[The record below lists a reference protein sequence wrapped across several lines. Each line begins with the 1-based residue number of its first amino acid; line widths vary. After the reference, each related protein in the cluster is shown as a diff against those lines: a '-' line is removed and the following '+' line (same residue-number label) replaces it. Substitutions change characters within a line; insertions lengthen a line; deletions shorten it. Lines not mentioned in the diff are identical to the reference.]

1 MKRILIISDLHFPYS
16 RVDALDFLK
25 EIKKEYK
32 PDFVVNIGDEVDAH
46 ALSFHDSD
54 PDLPSAGDELRMAK
68 DKIKQLESIFPKMIL
83 LDSNHSS
90 LVYRRSRKYG
100 IPKAYIRHYNDFL
113 GVSNKWKW
121 VDNLTVTL
129 PNKQRCLMT
138 HGISADVAKVSQL
151 NSQCV
156 VQGHWHSK
164 FKIEYWA
171 NSDGLMWGMQV
182 GCLIQQQSMAFRYS
196 RNFKTKFIMGCGM
209 IIDSQPKLIPCVLN
223 KKGLWIKRL
232 V

>member
-1 MKRILIISDLHFPYS
+1 MKRILIISDLHYPYARIDS
-16 RVDALDFLK
+16 IDFLK
-25 EIKKEYK
+25 EIKKQYK
-32 PDFVVNIGDEVDAH
+32 PDFVVNIGDEIDSH

-68 DKIKQLESIFPKMIL
+68 ENIKELESLFPKMVL

-100 IPKAYIRHYNDFL
+100 IPKAYIKNYNDFL

-129 PNKQRCLMT
+129 PNKQRCFMT
-138 HGISADVAKVSQL
+138 HGISSNVTKVSQL
-151 NSQCV
+151 NSQNV
-156 VQGHWHSK
+156 IQGHYHGQ

-171 NSDGLMWGMQV
+171 NSDALMWGMQV
-182 GCLIQQQSMAFRYS
+182 GCLVQQQSMAFRYS

-209 IIDSQPKLIPCVLN
+209 VIDSQPKLIPCVLD
-223 KKGLWIKRL
+223 KKGLWIKKL